1 MTILVHT
8 KSDVIFNAIAVFFKE
23 RNALC
28 EKIVGNALSQ
38 NFSCLILDNPSK
50 AILKEYEKNPHSPIV
65 VLVDQNYPLK
75 DPFVFLEKPLS
86 MTLLFRTCLKT
97 SKSRSQP
104 ILSIGPYTIF
114 PKERFALHKETG
126 THYPLTEKEI
136 AILDILYQS
145 SETISRETILNYVW
159 GYQKNID
166 THTLETHIYKL
177 RKKLFS
183 KNTEEFLITSPR
195 GYRLKV

>member
-1 MTILVHT
+1 M
-8 KSDVIFNAIAVFFKE
+8 
-23 RNALC
+23 
-28 EKIVGNALSQ
+28 
-38 NFSCLILDNPSK
+38 
-50 AILKEYEKNPHSPIV
+50 

-75 DPFVFLEKPLS
+75 GSFVFIEKPLS
-86 MTLLFRTCLKT
+86 MALLFKTCIKI
-97 SKSRSQP
+97 SKSKGQP

-145 SETISRETILNYVW
+145 SETISREAILNYVC